1 MKKCLVAFTFCFMF
15 VIFGITSVFAA
26 TQTVVNDKNI
36 VLNLVELGYTQ
47 QFQHHIK
54 QQL

>member
-26 TQTVVNDKNI
+26 TQAA
-36 VLNLVELGYTQ
+36 
-47 QFQHHIK
+47 IK
-54 QQL
+54 ANK